1 MIGQILHRA
10 GWFAL
15 LLCLALALPGGAD
28 YFPSPDSA
36 EGWRTLTDAA
46 AIRKTGGMDLGRL
59 DQAFEFEKETSQHGG
74 LLVVRHGYL
83 VYEKYFGKGN
93 REAHPDMASIG
104 KAFTSI
110 SCGIMLQE
118 KRDQIPEGLDTRVF
132 TEKYL
137 PEAFPLSD
145 PLKAD
150 IKLGQLLSM
159 TSGMH
164 GDGGNPGM
172 VRGED
177 VRLEPVPRPATPQD
191 QDISALRTA
200 MWTKPGGGYSY
211 ASGSPHV
218 ASIVLRRLTGMEMQQ
233 YIAEKLAQPMG
244 FGSWGYALHRN
255 GSTLPHTPGGGGI
268 ALRATDAVRFPY
280 LLLHKGR
287 WSNRQLVPA
296 EYVAMCSKPSPY
308 NPHSPMSLMFEVN
321 ADGHVFGA
329 PRDAFFKSG
338 AGGSAIYVVPSLDL
352 AIYKMSASDAQ
363 LDPELTGLPVTYQ
376 IDHSRDNWKPATHDQ
391 FHDGPVGGDDGVR
404 RLLEMVVAS
413 VIP

>member
-15 LLCLALALPGGAD
+15 LLCLPLALPGGAD

-233 YIAEKLAQPMG
+233 YIAEKQIG
-244 FGSWGYALHRN
+244 
-255 GSTLPHTPGGGGI
+255 
-268 ALRATDAVRFPY
+268 RA
-280 LLLHKGR
+280 
-287 WSNRQLVPA
+287 
-296 EYVAMCSKPSPY
+296 
-308 NPHSPMSLMFEVN
+308 
-321 ADGHVFGA
+321 HV
-329 PRDAFFKSG
+329 
-338 AGGSAIYVVPSLDL
+338 
-352 AIYKMSASDAQ
+352 
-363 LDPELTGLPVTYQ
+363 
-376 IDHSRDNWKPATHDQ
+376 
-391 FHDGPVGGDDGVR
+391 
-404 RLLEMVVAS
+404 
-413 VIP
+413 